1 MGAEDVFPAEMPDD
15 PSSPIDPLDDDT
27 AERLLS
33 GRLDPLDAPP
43 SYAAVARLLQ
53 AAVAPPTP
61 DELGGEPSAVAAFGS
76 IQARPRPAPGGRPR
90 PGVGGR
96 SRSRLVAVALA
107 GTLVAGGLW
116 TAQGTALIPG
126 LRSPT
131 GGPRP
136 VGRAR
141 ARPAPEERDPG
152 GRAALGWGPGRCGWS
167 GRGQAGSPTSAQP
180 PCPRPRTG

>member
-15 PSSPIDPLDDDT
+15 PSSPIDPLDDET

-53 AAVAPPTP
+53 AAAAPPTP
-61 DELGGEPSAVAAFGS
+61 DELAGEPSAVAAFGS
-76 IQARPRPAPGGRPR
+76 IQARPRPGA
-90 PGVGGR
+90 GGR

-152 GRAALGWGPGRCGWS
+152 GPGRCGWS
-167 GRGQAGSPTSAQP
+167 GRRRAGSPTSAQP
-180 PCPRPRTG
+180 PCPRPTTG